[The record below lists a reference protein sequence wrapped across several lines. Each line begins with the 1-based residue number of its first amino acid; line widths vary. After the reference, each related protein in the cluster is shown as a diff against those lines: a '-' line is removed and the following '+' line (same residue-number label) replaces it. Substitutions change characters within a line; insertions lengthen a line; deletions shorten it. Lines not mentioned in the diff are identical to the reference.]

1 MEHTQETKQDMRAI
15 CDWTSAWGSNFKVSM
30 MQKTMSKSKT
40 LIIYQNMDI
49 CSIHMNIHIWMMN
62 ISVYLKLGQYF
73 NLKNLVKIM
82 AIKSLYMNTVF

>member
-1 MEHTQETKQDMRAI
+1 
-15 CDWTSAWGSNFKVSM
+15 M
-30 MQKTMSKSKT
+30 MQKPMSKSKT

-49 CSIHMNIHIWMMN
+49 CSIYMNIHIWMMN

-73 NLKNLVKIM
+73 NLKYLGKIM